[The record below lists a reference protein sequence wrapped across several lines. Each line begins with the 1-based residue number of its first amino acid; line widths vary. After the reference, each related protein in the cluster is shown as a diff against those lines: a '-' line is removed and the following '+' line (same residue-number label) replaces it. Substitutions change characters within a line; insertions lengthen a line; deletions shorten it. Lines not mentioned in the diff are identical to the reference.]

1 MRFKQTNVLFK
12 GIILNQF
19 YFPALNSAF
28 RLIQKYLLQ
37 FFLLYTVYV
46 DKIMFRLHVKY
57 LPNIFKYKTYFV
69 FKTIVIKSVTCR
81 YYAYG
86 ICNQ

>member
-1 MRFKQTNVLFK
+1 MRFKQTNVLLK
-12 GIILNQF
+12 GFILNQL

-28 RLIQKYLLQ
+28 RLIQKYLFQ

-57 LPNIFKYKTYFV
+57 LSNIFNTKHILCLKQLLS
-69 FKTIVIKSVTCR
+69 K
-81 YYAYG
+81 A
-86 ICNQ
+86 